1 MILKGSQ
8 RANGSDLATHL
19 MNEFDNE
26 YAALAELRGTVAED
40 LHGAFAEFE
49 AVALGTRMTQPLYS
63 LSINPPSKLTRDQ
76 YMAAIDT
83 IEQRLGLAGQPRAV
97 VFHVKDGR
105 EHAHVVWSRT
115 NTETMRAIHM
125 SHDRRRLCDLACDLA
140 QRYGLSLPPGLEA
153 WKAKQAQD
161 RRKIEPTLAE
171 KAQAEAT
178 GLTPEQRREEITAA
192 YKAADNAAAFRQAL
206 EDKGYILARGDRRGF
221 VVVDGHGDVHSLS
234 RYVEGASAKDIRAK
248 LKDLSADDLPSVD
261 AAKEQAAQRAQA
273 AADRAAEGL
282 AQAET
287 AKADAEQARQREDK
301 DDAQRLRRIQE
312 ARRLKVAQ
320 AEQEMLTRQAEE
332 RMQLSAAQAAESH
345 GTLFRLRSA
354 VAELIAGT
362 PGLRSVLGPLQRLTG
377 LDPKERHGRERDA
390 LARRH
395 AREKRGTERQRH
407 SLKKVEAREN
417 ASLRRRQRRR
427 AAEAA
432 DAALAAVKAAEMRK
446 SWKTDRSLLEE
457 DGLGQRFNTE
467 AADEQAVQ
475 KTAGDGADGREA
487 PSWKDRAE
495 KLGKSRKNGKGYR
508 RSRDV

>member
-115 NTETMRAIHM
+115 NVETMRGVHM

-140 QRYGLSLPPGLEA
+140 ERYGLSLPPGLEA

-161 RRKIEPTLAE
+161 RQKIEPTLAE
-171 KAQAEAT
+171 KAQAETT
-178 GLTPEQRREEITAA
+178 GLTPEQRRADITAA

-234 RYVEGASAKDIRAK
+234 RYVDGASTKDIRAK
-248 LKDLSADDLPSVD
+248 LKDLAADDLPSVD
-261 AAKEQAAQRAQA
+261 AAKEQAARRAQA
-273 AADRAAEGL
+273 AADRAAETL

-287 AKADAEQARQREDK
+287 AKAE
-301 DDAQRLRRIQE
+301 I
-312 ARRLKVAQ
+312 
-320 AEQEMLTRQAEE
+320 
-332 RMQLSAAQAAESH
+332 
-345 GTLFRLRSA
+345 
-354 VAELIAGT
+354 
-362 PGLRSVLGPLQRLTG
+362 
-377 LDPKERHGRERDA
+377 GRA
-390 LARRH
+390 H
-395 AREKRGTERQRH
+395 
-407 SLKKVEAREN
+407 V
-417 ASLRRRQRRR
+417 
-427 AAEAA
+427 
-432 DAALAAVKAAEMRK
+432 
-446 SWKTDRSLLEE
+446 
-457 DGLGQRFNTE
+457 
-467 AADEQAVQ
+467 
-475 KTAGDGADGREA
+475 
-487 PSWKDRAE
+487 
-495 KLGKSRKNGKGYR
+495 
-508 RSRDV
+508 